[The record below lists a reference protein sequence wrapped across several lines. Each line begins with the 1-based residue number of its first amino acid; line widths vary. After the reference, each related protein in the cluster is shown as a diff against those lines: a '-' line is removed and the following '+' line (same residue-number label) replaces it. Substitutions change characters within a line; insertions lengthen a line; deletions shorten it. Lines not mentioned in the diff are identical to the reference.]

1 MSRLPA
7 DQSRIITACC
17 LADLN
22 LLAAQRMNG
31 LDTGWTQDLLT
42 WLNAH
47 PGWGVTI
54 VFLVAFFESLV
65 LIGILLPG
73 IVILFG
79 VGTLIGLGLFEMLPI
94 WIAATAGAILGD
106 GLSYALGHRFR
117 GHLLDI
123 WPFSRYPALMERGT
137 RFFHA
142 HGAKSVVAGRFIGPL
157 RPIIPSVAGMMGMK
171 PSRFLTVDIPACI
184 IWAPSFLLPGM
195 LFGASLE
202 VASEYTGRLTV
213 MLVILVAVLWM
224 TWWVMRSVYE
234 PLATRSAR
242 WMRHTIRW
250 SRRHKVLGRVAGPV
264 LDPSRGEVLSVTM
277 MGILLVVVF
286 WGLIMLMLLSPFS
299 TQPKALDQA
308 VQDLALSLRNHL
320 ADPVMVAISQLSRW
334 PVPIFSALGLLLWLL
349 GAGRRN
355 AAVHWLI
362 AIGGGGLLHLLLSWS
377 LRTTPQ
383 VLQMA
388 EQALHSPSAAMSL
401 STVVLT
407 FFAVMEAGELPR
419 KHRQWPYLAAA
430 LVLIL
435 LGLSRLYLGMEWL
448 SGALMGIVMGL
459 AWTAV
464 VGIAYRQR
472 AVKRF
477 SSATASLIFY
487 GLFLA
492 VFSWQVHEH
501 LWDDLN
507 ALKTPTVLQE
517 LDRNSWWESG
527 WKTMPMERTHLAS
540 VASRSFNAQIAADPA
555 RISALLEQDGWETV
569 PGTDWRWII
578 QALNPEPDQA
588 NLPLLGRAFQGRSE
602 ELILRRNLERDGRLL
617 TIRLWDSGFRLT
629 PGEQVLYLGQL
640 SEEVLVQRLGLFSY
654 WRSTAVDHNRF
665 KPIREPL
672 NSLDQKIV
680 AEELLLIR
688 SSQAD

>member
-1 MSRLPA
+1 LETS
-7 DQSRIITACC
+7 
-17 LADLN
+17 
-22 LLAAQRMNG
+22 
-31 LDTGWTQDLLT
+31 WTQELIA

-47 PGWGVTI
+47 PGWGFSI

-79 VGTLIGLGLFEMLPI
+79 VGTLIGLGMLELIPI
-94 WIAATAGAILGD
+94 WVAASAGAFLGD
-106 GLSYALGHRFR
+106 SLSYLLGHRFR

-123 WPFSRYPALMERGT
+123 WPFSRYPTLMERGT

-171 PSRFLTVDIPACI
+171 PSRFLAVDIPACI
-184 IWAPSFLLPGM
+184 TWAPSFLIPGM

-213 MLVILVAVLWM
+213 LLVILLAILWL
-224 TWWVMRSVYE
+224 TWWVMRSLYE

-250 SRRHKVLGRVAGPV
+250 SRRHPVLGRVAGPV

-277 MGILLVVVF
+277 MGILLVMVF
-286 WGLIMLMLLSPFS
+286 WGLVMLLFLSPFS
-299 TQPKALDQA
+299 AQPKAVDQA
-308 VQDLALSLRNHL
+308 VQELALSLRNHL
-320 ADPVMVAISQLSRW
+320 ADPLMVAISQLSRW
-334 PVPIFSALGLLLWLL
+334 PVSIFSAFALLLWLL

-355 AAVHWLI
+355 AALHWLI

-377 LRTTPQ
+377 LRATPQ
-383 VLQMA
+383 VLETAGQT
-388 EQALHSPSAAMSL
+388 LHGPSAAMSL

-407 FFAVMEAGELPR
+407 FFAVMEAGELRR

-430 LVLIL
+430 LILIL

-459 AWTAV
+459 AWTAI

-472 AVKRF
+472 AVRRF
-477 SSATASLIFY
+477 SSAIASLIFY
-487 GLFLA
+487 GSFLA
-492 VFSWQVHEH
+492 LFSWQVQEH
-501 LWDDLN
+501 LNDDLA
-507 ALKTPTVLQE
+507 ALEAPTVLQE
-517 LDRNSWWESG
+517 IGRDSWWESG
-527 WKTMPMERTHLAS
+527 WKNMPKERTHLSS
-540 VASRSFNAQIAADPA
+540 VASRNFNAQIAAEPA
-555 RISALLEQDGWETV
+555 QISALLERAGWESA
-569 PGTDWRWII
+569 PKTDWRWII

-588 NLPLLGRAFQGRSE
+588 SLPLLGRAYQGRSE
-602 ELILRRNLERDGRLL
+602 ELLLRRNLEPDGRLL
-617 TIRLWDSGFRLT
+617 TIRLWDSGVRLE
-629 PGEQVLYLGQL
+629 PGGQVLYLGQL
-640 SEEVLVQRLGLFSY
+640 SEEELVQRFGLFSF
-654 WRSTAVDHNRF
+654 WRSTAVDRKQF
-665 KPIREPL
+665 GPIREPL
-672 NSLDQKIV
+672 ESLEQKLV
-680 AEELLLIR
+680 ADKLLLIR
-688 SSQAD
+688 PFQAD

>member
-1 MSRLPA
+1 LETS
-7 DQSRIITACC
+7 
-17 LADLN
+17 
-22 LLAAQRMNG
+22 
-31 LDTGWTQDLLT
+31 WTQELIA

-47 PGWGVTI
+47 PGWGFSI

-79 VGTLIGLGLFEMLPI
+79 VGTLIGLGMLELIPI
-94 WIAATAGAILGD
+94 WVAASTGAFLGD
-106 GLSYALGHRFR
+106 SLSYLLGHRFR

-123 WPFSRYPALMERGT
+123 WPFSRYPTLMERGT

-171 PSRFLTVDIPACI
+171 PSRFLAVDIPACI
-184 IWAPSFLLPGM
+184 TWAPSFLIPGM

-213 MLVILVAVLWM
+213 MLVILLAILWL
-224 TWWVMRSVYE
+224 TWWVMRSLYE

-242 WMRHTIRW
+242 WLRHTIRW
-250 SRRHKVLGRVAGPV
+250 SRRHPVLGRVAGPV

-277 MGILLVVVF
+277 MGILLVMVF
-286 WGLIMLMLLSPFS
+286 WGLVMLLFLSPFS
-299 TQPKALDQA
+299 AQPKAVDQA
-308 VQDLALSLRNHL
+308 VQELALSLRNHL
-320 ADPVMVAISQLSRW
+320 ADPLMVAISQLSRW
-334 PVPIFSALGLLLWLL
+334 PVSIFSAFALLLWLL

-355 AAVHWLI
+355 AALHWLI

-377 LRTTPQ
+377 LRATPQ
-383 VLQMA
+383 VLEMA
-388 EQALHSPSAAMSL
+388 GQTLHGPSAAMSL

-407 FFAVMEAGELPR
+407 FFAVMEAGELRR

-430 LVLIL
+430 LILIL

-459 AWTAV
+459 AWTAI

-472 AVKRF
+472 AVRRF

-487 GLFLA
+487 GSFLA
-492 VFSWQVHEH
+492 LFSWQVQEH
-501 LWDDLN
+501 LNDDLA
-507 ALKTPTVLQE
+507 ALEAPTVLQE
-517 LDRNSWWESG
+517 IGRDAWWESG
-527 WKTMPMERTHLAS
+527 WKNMPKERTHLSS
-540 VASRSFNAQIAADPA
+540 VASRNFNAQIAAEPA
-555 RISALLEQDGWETV
+555 QISALLERAGWENV
-569 PGTDWRWII
+569 PKTDWRWII

-588 NLPLLGRAFQGRSE
+588 SLPLLGRAYQGRSE
-602 ELILRRNLERDGRLL
+602 EMLLRRNLEPDGRLL
-617 TIRLWDSGFRLT
+617 TIRLWDSGVRLV
-629 PGEQVLYLGQL
+629 PGGQVLYLGQL
-640 SEEVLVQRLGLFSY
+640 SEEELVQRFGLFSF
-654 WRSTAVDHNRF
+654 WRSTAVDRKQF
-665 KPIREPL
+665 GPIREPL
-672 NSLDQKIV
+672 ESLEQKLV
-680 AEELLLIR
+680 ADKLLLIR
-688 SSQAD
+688 PFQAD

>member
-1 MSRLPA
+1 ME
-7 DQSRIITACC
+7 
-17 LADLN
+17 
-22 LLAAQRMNG
+22 
-31 LDTGWTQDLLT
+31 TGWTHELIS

-47 PGWGVTI
+47 PGWGFSI

-79 VGTLIGLGLFEMLPI
+79 VGTLIGLGMLELIPI
-94 WIAATAGAILGD
+94 WVAATTGAFLGD
-106 GLSYALGHRFR
+106 SLSYLLGHRFR
-117 GHLLDI
+117 GHLLDV
-123 WPFSRYPALMERGT
+123 WPFSRYPTLMERGT

-171 PSRFLTVDIPACI
+171 PSRFLAVDIPACI
-184 IWAPSFLLPGM
+184 AWAPSFLIPGM

-213 MLVILVAVLWM
+213 LLVILLAILWL
-224 TWWVMRSVYE
+224 TWWVMRSLYE

-250 SRRHKVLGRVAGPV
+250 SRRHPVLGRVAGPV

-277 MGILLVVVF
+277 MGILLVMVF
-286 WGLIMLMLLSPFS
+286 WGLVMLLFLSPFS
-299 TQPKALDQA
+299 AQPKAVDQA
-308 VQDLALSLRNHL
+308 VQELALSLRNHL
-320 ADPVMVAISQLSRW
+320 ADPLMVAISQLSRW
-334 PVPIFSALGLLLWLL
+334 PVSIFSAFALLLWLL

-355 AAVHWLI
+355 AALHWLI

-377 LRTTPQ
+377 LRATPQ
-383 VLQMA
+383 VLEMA
-388 EQALHSPSAAMSL
+388 GQTLHGPSAAMSL

-407 FFAVMEAGELPR
+407 FFAVMEAGELRR

-430 LVLIL
+430 LILIL

-459 AWTAV
+459 AWTAI

-472 AVKRF
+472 AVRRF

-487 GLFLA
+487 GSFLA
-492 VFSWQVHEH
+492 LFSWQVQEH
-501 LWDDLN
+501 LNDDLA
-507 ALKTPTVLQE
+507 ALEAPTVLQE
-517 LDRNSWWESG
+517 IGRDSWWESG
-527 WKTMPMERTHLAS
+527 WKNMPKERTHLSS
-540 VASRSFNAQIAADPA
+540 VASRNFNAQIAAEPA
-555 RISALLEQDGWETV
+555 QISALLERAGWESA
-569 PGTDWRWII
+569 PKTDWRWII

-588 NLPLLGRAFQGRSE
+588 SLPLLGRAYQGRSE
-602 ELILRRNLERDGRLL
+602 ELLLRRNLEPDGRLL
-617 TIRLWDSGFRLT
+617 TIRLWDSGVRLA
-629 PGEQVLYLGQL
+629 PGGQVLYLGQL
-640 SEEVLVQRLGLFSY
+640 SEEELVQRFGLFSF
-654 WRSTAVDHNRF
+654 WRSTAVDRKQF
-665 KPIREPL
+665 GPIREPL
-672 NSLDQKIV
+672 KSLDQKLV
-680 AEELLLIR
+680 ADKLLLIR
-688 SSQAD
+688 PYQAD